1 MDYPALFVAALVCV
15 SLICRADGLNV
26 RDHRPEYILLHIG
39 LFMSSFLA
47 GMNAWDGQTGLRDW
61 CSLLGS
67 GAWLVVSWHSWRT
80 GVPDHVRRHPI
91 HAMQE
96 LRHESRCGTGDR

>member
-26 RDHRPEYILLHIG
+26 RDHRPEYI
-39 LFMSSFLA
+39 FLA
-47 GMNAWDGQTGLRDW
+47 GLNAWDGQTGLRDW

-80 GVPDHVRRHPI
+80 GVPDHVRRRPRK
-91 HAMQE
+91 ATQE
-96 LRHESRCGTGDR
+96 FRHESRCRTGDR